1 VPRDAAAEA
10 ESVLRPALEEIRKA
24 RGDRAT
30 LLPDFTFA
38 DVAIAA
44 SLQAVRPRAR
54 APFGPGTRA
63 IWENGALASEYADLL
78 AWRDEVY
85 AKHRPGG

>member
-1 VPRDAAAEA
+1 MYQIIDYDTDTK
-10 ESVLRPALEEIRKA
+10 IT
-24 RGDRAT
+24 T
-30 LLPDFTFA
+30 LSYDNIGKSKTTFA

-44 SLQAVRPRAR
+44 SLQALVPRAR

-63 IWENGALASEYADLL
+63 VWENPALAREYEDLV
-78 AWRDEVY
+78 AWRDDVY

>member
-1 VPRDAAAEA
+1 
-10 ESVLRPALEEIRKA
+10 VLRPALEVVRKA
-24 RGDRAT
+24 LAGRVT
-30 LLPDFTFA
+30 LLESFSFA
-38 DVAIAA
+38 DVAVAA
-44 SLQAVRPRAR
+44 SLQVLVPRAR

-63 IWENGALASEYADLL
+63 VWENPALAREYEDLV